1 MRGKV
6 ELDKEEGEEIDR
18 ELQLLVIQERTM
30 KDFKKSERTMI
41 KKEEGEEVANLEEEE
56 EEKEEVIEVEEK
68 IEEVEIEA
76 IRVENS

>member
-1 MRGKV
+1 LRGKV

-56 EEKEEVIEVEEK
+56 EE
-68 IEEVEIEA
+68 IEEVELEE